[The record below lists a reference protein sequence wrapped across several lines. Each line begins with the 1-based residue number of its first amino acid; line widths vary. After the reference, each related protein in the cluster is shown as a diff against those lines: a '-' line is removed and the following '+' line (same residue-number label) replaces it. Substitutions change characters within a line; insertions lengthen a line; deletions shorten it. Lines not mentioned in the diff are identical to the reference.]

1 MSPRVGV
8 TFFFF
13 VLINK
18 ISLILYGISIRWTTL
33 LKIINSK
40 NNCTSIC
47 MGMSQGPIVWPL
59 LKWAIWSDK
68 WAFKIRNKD
77 QIWLQTCT
85 TWETCVPLR
94 SCVIRIACLKFSTP
108 NLKFQFCDQIREA
121 NSKKATLRV
130 EIKEEMLNFFFLFFF
145 LISSCT
151 CQMPPNWSHFCFLV
165 FLKIAK
171 TGPFGPRNIQ
181 ITKPAKILASV
192 WIIVIQVSWSKLQ
205 VSSLHEIWWH
215 PQLDLW
221 PF

>member
-1 MSPRVGV
+1 
-8 TFFFF
+8 
-13 VLINK
+13 
-18 ISLILYGISIRWTTL
+18 
-33 LKIINSK
+33 
-40 NNCTSIC
+40 
-47 MGMSQGPIVWPL
+47 MGQGPIVWPL

-145 LISSCT
+145 NFIMYMSDAAKLEPFLLFGVFENSKDRPIWAKKHTNYKTCKDSCKCVNNCNSGFMVQT
-151 CQMPPNWSHFCFLV
+151 TGLQPPWNMMTPPAGFVTLLKFLN
-165 FLKIAK
+165 L
-171 TGPFGPRNIQ
+171 
-181 ITKPAKILASV
+181 
-192 WIIVIQVSWSKLQ
+192 
-205 VSSLHEIWWH
+205 
-215 PQLDLW
+215 
-221 PF
+221 